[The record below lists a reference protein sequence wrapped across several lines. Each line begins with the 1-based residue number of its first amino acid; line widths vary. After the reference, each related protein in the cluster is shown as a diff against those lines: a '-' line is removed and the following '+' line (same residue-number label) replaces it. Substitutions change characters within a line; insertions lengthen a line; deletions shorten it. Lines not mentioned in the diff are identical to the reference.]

1 MFTGIV
7 EELGAVVSLM
17 PRASGG
23 LLAVRCSTVMEDMT
37 LGASIAVNGVCLTAT
52 ELRPDGFAAGVASE
66 TLRCSNLG
74 ELRPGARVNLERP
87 LSPTGRLGGHIVLGH
102 VDATGEFLSL
112 APQGAGDW
120 WLRVR
125 FPAELDPYL
134 VFKGSVAIDGVS
146 LTIATLDADTLTA
159 SVISHTAANTAF
171 GAYRSGQRVNLECDI
186 LAKHVAKLLGKLN
199 LKTPLTIGKLIE
211 NGY

>member
-1 MFTGIV
+1 MFTGII

-17 PRASGG
+17 PRASGA

-52 ELRPDGFAAGVASE
+52 ELRPDGFTADVASE
-66 TLRCSNLG
+66 SLSRSNLG
-74 ELRPGARVNLERP
+74 ELRPGARVNLERALTP
-87 LSPTGRLGGHIVLGH
+87 ASRMGGHIVLGH

-134 VFKGSVAIDGVS
+134 VFKGSIAIDGVS
-146 LTIATLDADTLTA
+146 LTIATMDAGALSA
-159 SVISHTAANTAF
+159 SVIPHTAANTSFA
-171 GAYRSGQRVNLECDI
+171 GYRSGQRVNLECDI
-186 LAKHVAKLLGKLN
+186 LAKHVAKLLGKLDV
-199 LKTPLTIGKLIE
+199 KEPLSISKLIE